1 MGGLQW
7 DVSWHRSIGR
17 DTATTPA
24 HIAIYISGLLAGI
37 YCGYLIL
44 TPSFSRK
51 HPLRDASV
59 QVLAFHGPFGAFA
72 GAWGGLALLTSV
84 PFDGWWHAAYGLD
97 VKILSPP
104 HILFGMGILALEL
117 GTLFLIAAARNR
129 ASGRFRNTLDIL
141 YLYASAMVL
150 LIMVTVLSEY
160 LSRVYMHSAI
170 FYLAVAIAAAP
181 VLAACSLASG
191 KEWAASIIA
200 AIYTLFVCFF
210 TWLLPLFQAT
220 PRLGPILHPITH
232 FVASEFPL
240 LLVAPALAMDLL
252 RQRSPNA
259 VGWRNAIVS
268 GVAFECVLLAVQWPF
283 ASFLMSPSS
292 RNAFFAAASFGYDVP
307 PSSDFLLSRFTVFEK
322 TPAEFALILA
332 SAVAASVVLFYGGS
346 QWGAWMRRIK
356 R

>member
-24 HIAIYISGLLAGI
+24 HIAIYISGLLAGV

-44 TPSFSRK
+44 APTFSRE
-51 HPLRDASV
+51 HPLRDVSV
-59 QVLAFHGPFGAFA
+59 KVLGFRGPFGAFA

-84 PFDGWWHAAYGLD
+84 PFDGWWHLAYGLD

-129 ASGRFRNTLDIL
+129 ASGTLRNVLDAL

-160 LSRVYMHSAI
+160 LSRVYMHSAV

-191 KEWAASIIA
+191 NKWAASIIA
-200 AIYTLFVCFF
+200 GLYTLFVCCF
-210 TWLLPLFQAT
+210 TWLLPLFPAT

-240 LLVAPALAMDLL
+240 LLVAPALAIDLL
-252 RQRSPNA
+252 RQRSQNPR
-259 VGWRNAIVS
+259 GWRNALACGLS
-268 GVAFECVLLAVQWPF
+268 FQCVLLAVQWPF
-283 ASFLMSPSS
+283 ASFLMSSSS
-292 RNAFFAAASFGYDVP
+292 RNAFFATASFGYDVP

-322 TPAEFALILA
+322 TPAQFALILA
-332 SAVAASVVLFYGGS
+332 AAFAATVVLFYGGS